1 RVLRWVLVRTAPR
14 SLPGRLRQRTLRK
27 MTVTGPRGAH
37 QRECVAVELE
47 LPAPGPLAAA
57 ATVSVAEVGRL
68 LRCNEAT
75 VRRLIRT
82 TVVRSV
88 GGWEH
93 LVRARD
99 IE

>member
-1 RVLRWVLVRTAPR
+1 
-14 SLPGRLRQRTLRK
+14 

-57 ATVSVAEVGRL
+57 ATVSVEEVKRL
-68 LRCNEAT
+68 LPCSEAT

-82 TVVRSV
+82 TVLRSV
-88 GGWEH
+88 GVGEH
-93 LVRARD
+93 HVRRGDVESYRQTLLRPRGEHPATHVW
-99 IE
+99 